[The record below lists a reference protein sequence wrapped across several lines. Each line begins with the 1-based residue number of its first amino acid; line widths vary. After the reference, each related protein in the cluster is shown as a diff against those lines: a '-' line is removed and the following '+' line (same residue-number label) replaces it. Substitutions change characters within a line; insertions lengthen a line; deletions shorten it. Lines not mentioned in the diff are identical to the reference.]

1 MTLFH
6 RVTDLSYR
14 TDKAAAYAD
23 RQRVVHP
30 VAVKQYLVVQVAVVP
45 DAVVGP
51 PAVEQEARH
60 LLAVAVQVVAEA
72 LPAPDGED

>member
-51 PAVEQEARH
+51 RAVELEAQH
-60 LLAVAVQVVAEA
+60 VLAVEVLLAAKSLELGA
-72 LPAPDGED
+72 

>member
-30 VAVKQYLVVQVAVVP
+30 VAVKQYLVVQGAVVP

-51 PAVEQEARH
+51 RAVELEAQH
-60 LLAVAVQVVAEA
+60 VLAVEVLLAAKSLELGA
-72 LPAPDGED
+72 